1 MNLSNAIIKARDV
14 LLSEQHNGYWQYP
27 LESDCTIPAEYILL
41 QYFLNEPIWFH
52 KELVAYIWSKQNS
65 DGGWSLYEGGES
77 DLSCTIKCYF
87 ALKMSGYVGNL
98 VGIRDYILRA
108 GGIERANIFTKILL
122 AIHGQLPWEAV
133 PWTPMELILLPKW
146 FPFNI
151 HKVAY
156 WTRCVMIPLS
166 VIISNRITTENAIIP
181 SLNEL
186 FKGNPGNKKLTITT
200 NGIRPFIL
208 YCLER
213 TGNWLLSGI
222 ISKMCGDRAIT
233 KISKWLDERANG
245 IDGLGGIFPAMAAL
259 LIALPYLKI
268 SDDRKDEIRGGTQ
281 QAIRNL
287 IVLDNDM
294 AFVQPCISPV
304 WDTAISMLAL
314 NETLECYPS
323 IDVRQANQNST
334 HWLMTKQVYIAGDW
348 NNDVG
353 GFYPYSGWAF
363 QNRNDYYPDVDD
375 TAMVLMALEPMTHY
389 KDFRVDMA
397 KRWLRDMRSSNGG
410 YGAFD
415 VNNDSHWINDIPF
428 ADHGAMLDPPTAD
441 VSGRVLA
448 ATNTTQY
455 DDRLVQYL
463 LNEQNKDGLWW
474 GRWGT
479 NYLWGTW
486 SAIQGLSRLPEY
498 TDIDITTALR
508 LTSVQMSIIANR
520 DGGYGE
526 SNLSYETGK
535 YEPTKSNA
543 FHTALAILIMCE
555 GINQQYHTIQAA
567 VDWLLANQ
575 LDDGGWVDTNHNA
588 PGFPKVFYL
597 KYHGYSTYFPLWAL
611 AKAEKVLKDK

>member
-1 MNLSNAIIKARDV
+1 MNLISAVVKARDN
-14 LLSEQHNGYWQYP
+14 LLSKQINGYWQYP
-27 LESDCTIPAEYILL
+27 LESDCTIPVEYMLL
-41 QYFLNEPIWFH
+41 QYYLNKPIKHH
-52 KELVAYIWSKQNS
+52 KQLISYILANQNE
-65 DGGWSLYEGGES
+65 DNGWPLYKGGKS

-87 ALKMSGYVGNL
+87 ALKMSGHYIKDMNR
-98 VGIRDYILRA
+98 IRDYVIDA
-108 GGIERANIFTKILL
+108 GGIEKANVFTKILL

-151 HKVAY
+151 HRVAY
-156 WTRCVMIPLS
+156 WTRCTMIPLS
-166 VIISNRITTENAIIP
+166 VIISNRVTSTNANIP
-181 SLNEL
+181 PLDEL
-186 FKGNPGNKKLTITT
+186 FKGNPTNKKLTITT
-200 NGIRPFIL
+200 NSIRSFVL
-208 YCLER
+208 LKTER
-213 TGNWLLSGI
+213 VGKRLFSGI
-222 ISKMCGDRAIT
+222 ISRRCGDRAIT
-233 KISKWLDERANG
+233 KISKWLDDRANG
-245 IDGLGGIFPAMAAL
+245 VDGLGGIFPPMAAL
-259 LIALPYLKI
+259 LIALPYLTL
-268 SDDRKDEIRGGTQ
+268 SDIRKEEIERDTQ
-281 QAIRNL
+281 QAINDL
-287 IVLDNDM
+287 IVWDVDT

-314 NETLECYPS
+314 NETLERHPS
-323 IDVRQANQNST
+323 IDVRQANQRSA
-334 HWLMTKQVYIAGDW
+334 HWLKTKQIYIDGDW
-348 NNDVG
+348 NKKDG
-353 GFYPYSGWAF
+353 SFYPYNGWAF

-397 KRWLRDMRSSNGG
+397 KRWLRDMQSSNGG

-415 VNNDSHWINDIPF
+415 VNNDNHWINDIPF

-441 VSGRVLA
+441 VSGRVLS
-448 ATNTTQY
+448 ATYDTQF

-463 LNEQNKDGLWW
+463 LKEQTKDGLWW

-486 SAIQGLSRLPEY
+486 SVVQGLGRIPKRK
-498 TDIDITTALR
+498 TNDVNVALE
-508 LTSVQMSIIANR
+508 LTSIQMSIIANN

-526 SNLSYETGK
+526 SNQSYETGK
-535 YEPTKSNA
+535 YEPAESNA

-555 GINQQYHTIQAA
+555 GISGQHHTIQAA

-575 LDDGGWVDTNHNA
+575 LEDGTWVDTNHNA

-611 AKAEKVLKDK
+611 AKAEKVLKI